1 MPWHGPLY
9 IGVWL
14 SVWQLGGVVRVRL
27 GVGVGSLPRAAT
39 WEVHCLL
46 AYIRAKHIEFSPS
59 YDSFL
64 YVWFFDHIGVFVVDF
79 VFVFFDIGIH
89 LLRPPDRGDFVR
101 STVYYGWIGLWCVAG

>member
-1 MPWHGPLY
+1 MCTW
-9 IGVWL
+9 IVSRQRCCV
-14 SVWQLGGVVRVRL
+14 SVVGDRV
-27 GVGVGSLPRAAT
+27 
-39 WEVHCLL
+39 
-46 AYIRAKHIEFSPS
+46 
-59 YDSFL
+59 L